1 MKYYAQL
8 IITTT
13 SYSTALEQ
21 REEIVKN
28 EFTQRNVNRWCE
40 DYIADNYGSD
50 ADEQREHGAPDINC
64 LGFVL
69 TDEDGDEIETLY
81 YRERRADYHGSHKTT
96 H

>member
-1 MKYYAQL
+1 MKYYTQL
-8 IITTT
+8 IITTS

-21 REEIVKN
+21 REETEKA

-40 DYIADNYGSD
+40 DYIAEIYGSD
-50 ADEQREHGAPDINC
+50 VVEQREHGAPDINC

-81 YRERRADYHGSHKTT
+81 YRERRADYHGSHKA

>member
-21 REEIVKN
+21 REEIERN
-28 EFTQRNVNRWCE
+28 EFAQRNINRWCE
-40 DYIADNYGSD
+40 DYIVDNYGRD
-50 ADEQREHGAPDINC
+50 ADEQREHGAPYIYC
-64 LGFVL
+64 LGFEL
-69 TDEDGDEIETLY
+69 TNEDAEEIETLY
-81 YRERRADYHGSHKTT
+81 YRERRADYHGSHKK

>member
-1 MKYYAQL
+1 MKYYSQL
-8 IITTT
+8 VIATS

-21 REEIVKN
+21 REDIEKN
-28 EFTQRNVNRWCE
+28 EFTQRDVNRWCE

-50 ADEQREHGAPDINC
+50 ADEQREHGAPVIDC

-69 TDEDGDEIETLY
+69 TDEDGKEIETLY
-81 YRERRADYHGSHKTT
+81 YRERRADYHGSHKK